1 MGTLATMTRKRRH
14 LGKSPIHLA
23 NIQADKQ
30 DNLDRC
36 WSGKSLSTPRTESA
50 SSHPSVIRLLFS
62 IHIFVHA
69 SNMVVL
75 ISILSST
82 CISKI

>member
-1 MGTLATMTRKRRH
+1 METLATMTRKRRH
-14 LGKSPIHLA
+14 LGKFPVHLA
-23 NIQADKQ
+23 NIEADKQ

-50 SSHPSVIRLLFS
+50 ACYPSVIRPLFS

-75 ISILSST
+75 ISILSNT